1 MEEEISGEISLDV
14 EHNYKEVQKTI
25 AKRLLNIHGDRAYML
40 ALLEMEDGD
49 PRRRENWREILN
61 LMEQLE
67 KEQKDASS

>member
-1 MEEEISGEISLDV
+1 MHEEISQRVLLDIN
-14 EHNYKEVQKTI
+14 ENKKEVQKTI
-25 AKRLLNIHGDRAYML
+25 AKRLLNIHGERAYML

-67 KEQKDASS
+67 KEQKDANS